1 MKSLSEFKEL
11 YFGLKKTQKLTGD
24 SPLRSHRGVMIHV
37 TTSSN
42 INSGSIGRMNFLDM
56 AG

>member
-11 YFGLKKTQKLTGD
+11 YFGLKKTQKLKGEP
-24 SPLRSHRGVMIHV
+24 PLRSHRGVMIHV
-37 TTSSN
+37 TTGSN
-42 INSGSIGRMNFLDM
+42 VSSGSIGRMNLLDL